1 MYNSIHPINIT
12 YRNQRQS
19 SPLSGSDEQNK
30 EQAPVSYQNGSS
42 GNNREF
48 PNGTKVAI
56 DYTKNTV
63 NISQIVTDFKS
74 TVIAIG
80 APEDISQ
87 EVNSY
92 LSLVERESKKANPSR
107 DIIYSNLI
115 NASKISDNYIYQ
127 ELSKKKGNAPKNV
140 VEGWIDA
147 LFKQKVDLKADPTQ
161 INPDYQL
168 DIPNK
173 KRVKTAANETPS
185 QIQEEQPSAD
195 VTNQTPS
202 AQVLPDDEQT
212 YEPQIFARQIS
223 PQDTLDTYESAELP
237 IQDDTQTSDLSYY
250 KSEDSDDTINFKTID
265 LPDTQNIPV
274 QEVSVEQ
281 PHTLANTDTAPDLD
295 EVLNE
300 EVNIVEPQVLHFASN
315 TKKPIG
321 VEYITNEHDRVLS
334 GALKEA
340 KGYLTIDDDP
350 ALALETLN
358 DALGEANSDTNKN
371 LRAALHFERGK
382 IFDDYDYVSYALRD
396 YYEATKTQDNNLK
409 SQAHLKM
416 ARIYDDYVDFE
427 PAVEHYQSALGYSGE
442 ASNTRA
448 QTKILTEMAT
458 MFAQR
463 YDLNSAKMLSEL
475 SLDAASESQ
484 DTLLL
489 SKTYSAAAKNYEYL
503 GEDFAALDCYK
514 NAFKSLSTLEDD
526 SEVYELRAKSYEDAA
541 GVMDRLGNV
550 SKSENLLSKAR
561 LYRQRAQLA
570 QMSEAV

>member
-173 KRVKTAANETPS
+173 KQVKTAANETPS

-250 KSEDSDDTINFKTID
+250 KSEDSDDTISFKTID
-265 LPDTQNIPV
+265 LPDAQNIPV

-526 SEVYELRAKSYEDAA
+526 SEVYELRAQSYEDAA

>member
-250 KSEDSDDTINFKTID
+250 KSEDSDDTISFKTID

-274 QEVSVEQ
+274 QEVYFEQ

-526 SEVYELRAKSYEDAA
+526 SEVYELRAQSYEDAA

>member
-173 KRVKTAANETPS
+173 KQVKTAANETPS

-250 KSEDSDDTINFKTID
+250 KSEDSDDTISFKTID

-274 QEVSVEQ
+274 QEVYFEQ

-526 SEVYELRAKSYEDAA
+526 SEVYELRAQSYEDAA

>member
-92 LSLVERESKKANPSR
+92 LLLVERESKKANPSR

-173 KRVKTAANETPS
+173 KRVKTAANETPP

-202 AQVLPDDEQT
+202 AQVLPDGEQT

-250 KSEDSDDTINFKTID
+250 KSEDSDDTISFKTID

-409 SQAHLKM
+409 SQAHLRM

-526 SEVYELRAKSYEDAA
+526 SEVYELRAQSYEDAA

>member
-223 PQDTLDTYESAELP
+223 PQDTFDTYESAELP
-237 IQDDTQTSDLSYY
+237 IQDDTQTSDLSHY
-250 KSEDSDDTINFKTID
+250 KSEDSDDTISFKTID
-265 LPDTQNIPV
+265 LPDAQNIPV

-281 PHTLANTDTAPDLD
+281 PHTLTNTDTAPDLD

-300 EVNIVEPQVLHFASN
+300 EVNIVEPQVLHFAGN

-321 VEYITNEHDRVLS
+321 IEYITNEHDRVLS

-340 KGYLTIDDDP
+340 KRYLTIDDDP

-526 SEVYELRAKSYEDAA
+526 SEVYELRAQSYEDAA

>member
-173 KRVKTAANETPS
+173 KQVKTAVNETPS

-195 VTNQTPS
+195 ITNQTPS

-250 KSEDSDDTINFKTID
+250 KSEDSDDTISFKTID

-281 PHTLANTDTAPDLD
+281 PHTLTNTDTAPDLD

-300 EVNIVEPQVLHFASN
+300 EVNIVEPQVLHFAGN

-526 SEVYELRAKSYEDAA
+526 SEVYELRAQSYEDAA

>member
-250 KSEDSDDTINFKTID
+250 KSEDSDDTISFKTID

-300 EVNIVEPQVLHFASN
+300 EVNIAEPQVLHFASN

-526 SEVYELRAKSYEDAA
+526 SEVYELRAQSYEDAA

>member
-300 EVNIVEPQVLHFASN
+300 EVNIAEPQVLHFASN

-526 SEVYELRAKSYEDAA
+526 SEVYELRAQSYEDAA

>member
-212 YEPQIFARQIS
+212 YESQIFARQIS

-300 EVNIVEPQVLHFASN
+300 EVNIAEPQVLHFASN

-526 SEVYELRAKSYEDAA
+526 SEVYELRAQSYEDAA

-570 QMSEAV
+570 QMSKAV

>member
-173 KRVKTAANETPS
+173 KQVKTAVNETPS

-195 VTNQTPS
+195 ITNQTPS

-250 KSEDSDDTINFKTID
+250 KSEDSDDTISFKTID

-281 PHTLANTDTAPDLD
+281 PHTLTNTDTAPDLD

-300 EVNIVEPQVLHFASN
+300 EVSIAEPQVLHFASN

-526 SEVYELRAKSYEDAA
+526 SEVYELRAQSYEDAA

>member
-80 APEDISQ
+80 APENISQ

-173 KRVKTAANETPS
+173 KQVKTAVNETPS

-195 VTNQTPS
+195 ITNQTPS

-237 IQDDTQTSDLSYY
+237 IQDDTQTSDLSHY
-250 KSEDSDDTINFKTID
+250 KSEDSDDTISFKTID
-265 LPDTQNIPV
+265 LPDAQNIPV
-274 QEVSVEQ
+274 HEVSVEQ
-281 PHTLANTDTAPDLD
+281 PHTLTNTDTAPDLD

-300 EVNIVEPQVLHFASN
+300 EVNIVEPQVLHFAGN

-396 YYEATKTQDNNLK
+396 YYEATKTQDNNLR

-526 SEVYELRAKSYEDAA
+526 SEVYELRAQSYEDAA

>member
-12 YRNQRQS
+12 YRNLKQS

-185 QIQEEQPSAD
+185 QIQEEQPSAE

-202 AQVLPDDEQT
+202 VQVLPDDEQT

-250 KSEDSDDTINFKTID
+250 KSEDSDDTISFKTID
-265 LPDTQNIPV
+265 LPDAQNIPV

-300 EVNIVEPQVLHFASN
+300 EVSIVEPQVLHFASN

-526 SEVYELRAKSYEDAA
+526 SEVYELRAQSYEDAA

>member
-202 AQVLPDDEQT
+202 AQVLPDGEQT

-250 KSEDSDDTINFKTID
+250 KSEDSDDTISFKTID

-300 EVNIVEPQVLHFASN
+300 EVNIAEPQVLHFASN

>member
-173 KRVKTAANETPS
+173 KQVKTAVNETPS

-195 VTNQTPS
+195 ITNQTPS

-237 IQDDTQTSDLSYY
+237 IQDDIQTSDLSYY
-250 KSEDSDDTINFKTID
+250 KSEDSDDTISFKTID

-274 QEVSVEQ
+274 HEVSVEQ

-300 EVNIVEPQVLHFASN
+300 EVNIVEPQVLHFAGN

-526 SEVYELRAKSYEDAA
+526 SEVYELRAQSYEDAA

>member
-173 KRVKTAANETPS
+173 KQVKTAANETPS

-250 KSEDSDDTINFKTID
+250 KSEDSDDTISFKTID

-300 EVNIVEPQVLHFASN
+300 EVNIAEPQVLHFASN

>member
-237 IQDDTQTSDLSYY
+237 TQDDTQTSDLSYY
-250 KSEDSDDTINFKTID
+250 KSEDSDDTISFKTID

-526 SEVYELRAKSYEDAA
+526 SEVYELRAQSYEDAA

>member
-250 KSEDSDDTINFKTID
+250 KSEDSDDTISFKTID

-526 SEVYELRAKSYEDAA
+526 SEVYELRAQSYEDAA

>member
-202 AQVLPDDEQT
+202 AQVLPDGEQT

-250 KSEDSDDTINFKTID
+250 KSEDSDDTISFKTID
-265 LPDTQNIPV
+265 LPDTQNIAV

-300 EVNIVEPQVLHFASN
+300 EVNIAEPQVLHFASN

-416 ARIYDDYVDFE
+416 ARIYDEYVDFE

-526 SEVYELRAKSYEDAA
+526 SEVYELRAQSYEDAA

>member
-92 LSLVERESKKANPSR
+92 LLLVERESKKANPSR

-173 KRVKTAANETPS
+173 KRVKTAANETPP

-202 AQVLPDDEQT
+202 AQVLPDGDQT

-250 KSEDSDDTINFKTID
+250 KSEDSDDTISFKTID

-409 SQAHLKM
+409 SQAHLRM

-526 SEVYELRAKSYEDAA
+526 SEVYELRAQSYEDAA

>member
-173 KRVKTAANETPS
+173 KQVKTAVNETPS

-195 VTNQTPS
+195 ITNQTPS

-250 KSEDSDDTINFKTID
+250 KSEDSDDTISFKTID
-265 LPDTQNIPV
+265 LPDAQNIPV
-274 QEVSVEQ
+274 HEVSVEQ
-281 PHTLANTDTAPDLD
+281 PHTLTNTDTAPDLD

-340 KGYLTIDDDP
+340 KRYLTIDDDP

-396 YYEATKTQDNNLK
+396 YYEATKTQDNNLR

-526 SEVYELRAKSYEDAA
+526 SEVYELRAQSYEDAA

>member
-250 KSEDSDDTINFKTID
+250 KSEDSDDTISFKTID

-300 EVNIVEPQVLHFASN
+300 EVNIAEPQVLHFASN

-340 KGYLTIDDDP
+340 KEYLTIDDDP

-526 SEVYELRAKSYEDAA
+526 SEVYELRAQSYEDAA

>member
-173 KRVKTAANETPS
+173 KQVKTAANETPS

-250 KSEDSDDTINFKTID
+250 KSEDSDDTISFKTID

-300 EVNIVEPQVLHFASN
+300 EVNIVEPQVLHFAGN

-526 SEVYELRAKSYEDAA
+526 SEVYELRAQSYEDAA

>member
-173 KRVKTAANETPS
+173 KQVKTAVNETPS

-237 IQDDTQTSDLSYY
+237 IQDDTQTSDLSHY
-250 KSEDSDDTINFKTID
+250 KSEDSDDTISFKTID

-274 QEVSVEQ
+274 HEVSVEQ

-300 EVNIVEPQVLHFASN
+300 EVNIVEPQVLHFAGN

-396 YYEATKTQDNNLK
+396 YYEATKTQDNNLR

-489 SKTYSAAAKNYEYL
+489 SKTYSAAARNYEYL

>member
-12 YRNQRQS
+12 YRNLKQS

-173 KRVKTAANETPS
+173 KQVKTAVNETPS

-237 IQDDTQTSDLSYY
+237 TQDDTQTSDLSYY
-250 KSEDSDDTINFKTID
+250 KSEDSDDTISFKTID

-300 EVNIVEPQVLHFASN
+300 EVNIAEPQVLHFVSN

-526 SEVYELRAKSYEDAA
+526 SEVYELRAQSYEDAA

>member
-173 KRVKTAANETPS
+173 KQVKTAVNETPS

-212 YEPQIFARQIS
+212 YESQIFARQIS

-250 KSEDSDDTINFKTID
+250 KSEDSDDTISFKTID

-300 EVNIVEPQVLHFASN
+300 EVNIAEPQVLHFASN

-526 SEVYELRAKSYEDAA
+526 SEVYELRAQSYEDAA

>member
-12 YRNQRQS
+12 YRNLKQS

-250 KSEDSDDTINFKTID
+250 KSEDSDDTISFKTID

-300 EVNIVEPQVLHFASN
+300 EVNIAEPQVLHFASN

>member
-300 EVNIVEPQVLHFASN
+300 EVNIAEPQVLHFASN

-484 DTLLL
+484 DMLLL

-526 SEVYELRAKSYEDAA
+526 SEVYELRAQSYEDAA

>member
-202 AQVLPDDEQT
+202 AQVLPDYEQT

-237 IQDDTQTSDLSYY
+237 IQDDTQTSDLSHY
-250 KSEDSDDTINFKTID
+250 KSEDSDDTISFKTID

-274 QEVSVEQ
+274 HEVSVEQ
-281 PHTLANTDTAPDLD
+281 PHTLTNTDTAPDLD

-526 SEVYELRAKSYEDAA
+526 SEVYELRAQSYEDAA

>member
-173 KRVKTAANETPS
+173 KQVKTAANETPS

-250 KSEDSDDTINFKTID
+250 KSEDSDDTISFKTID

-340 KGYLTIDDDP
+340 KRYLTIDDDP

-526 SEVYELRAKSYEDAA
+526 SEVYELRAQSYEDAA

>member
-195 VTNQTPS
+195 VTNQTPL
-202 AQVLPDDEQT
+202 AQVLPDGEQT

-250 KSEDSDDTINFKTID
+250 KSEDSDDTISFKTID

-300 EVNIVEPQVLHFASN
+300 EVNIAEPQVLHFASN

-526 SEVYELRAKSYEDAA
+526 SEVYELRAQSYEDAA

>member
-237 IQDDTQTSDLSYY
+237 IQDDIQTSDLSHY
-250 KSEDSDDTINFKTID
+250 KSEDSDDTISFKTID

-274 QEVSVEQ
+274 HEVSVEQ

>member
-195 VTNQTPS
+195 ITNQTPS

-237 IQDDTQTSDLSYY
+237 IQDDIQTSDLSYY

-300 EVNIVEPQVLHFASN
+300 EVNIIEPQVLHFASN

-526 SEVYELRAKSYEDAA
+526 SEVYELRAQSYEDAA

>member
-173 KRVKTAANETPS
+173 KQVKTAVNETPS

-195 VTNQTPS
+195 ITNQTPS

-250 KSEDSDDTINFKTID
+250 KSEDSDDTISFKTID

-274 QEVSVEQ
+274 HEVSVEQ

-300 EVNIVEPQVLHFASN
+300 EVNIVEPQVLHFAGN

-321 VEYITNEHDRVLS
+321 IEYITNEHDRVLS

-526 SEVYELRAKSYEDAA
+526 SEVYELRAQSYEDAA

>member
-173 KRVKTAANETPS
+173 KRVKTAANETPP

-202 AQVLPDDEQT
+202 AQVLPDGEQT

-250 KSEDSDDTINFKTID
+250 KSEDSDDTISFKTID

-300 EVNIVEPQVLHFASN
+300 EVNIAEPQVLHFASN

>member
-202 AQVLPDDEQT
+202 AQVLPDDEQA

-250 KSEDSDDTINFKTID
+250 KSEDSDDTISFKTID

-300 EVNIVEPQVLHFASN
+300 EVNIAEPQVLHFVSN

-526 SEVYELRAKSYEDAA
+526 SEVYELRAQSYEDAA

>member
-173 KRVKTAANETPS
+173 KQVKTAVNETPS

-237 IQDDTQTSDLSYY
+237 TQDDTQTSDLSYY
-250 KSEDSDDTINFKTID
+250 KSEDSDDTISFKTID

-300 EVNIVEPQVLHFASN
+300 EVNIAEPQVLHFASN

-526 SEVYELRAKSYEDAA
+526 SEVYELRAQSYEDAA

>member
-173 KRVKTAANETPS
+173 KQVKTAANETPS

-202 AQVLPDDEQT
+202 AQVLPDGEQT

-250 KSEDSDDTINFKTID
+250 KSEDSDDTISFKTID

-300 EVNIVEPQVLHFASN
+300 EVNIAEPQVLHFASN

-526 SEVYELRAKSYEDAA
+526 SEVYELRAQSYEDAA

>member
-202 AQVLPDDEQT
+202 AQVLPDDEQI

-250 KSEDSDDTINFKTID
+250 KSEDSDDTISFKTID

-281 PHTLANTDTAPDLD
+281 PHTLTYTDTAPDLD

-300 EVNIVEPQVLHFASN
+300 EVNIAEPQVLHFASN

-334 GALKEA
+334 DALKEA

-514 NAFKSLSTLEDD
+514 NAFKSLSTLKDD
-526 SEVYELRAKSYEDAA
+526 SEVYELRAQSYEDAA

>member
-173 KRVKTAANETPS
+173 KQVKTAANETPS

-250 KSEDSDDTINFKTID
+250 KSEDSDDTISFKTID